1 MDGLSGEVPQGG
13 GAGQVAP
20 KGSACGLFKGSGKG
34 LCLYG
39 VIGIR
44 AYYWWNRHGA
54 ITAYALIWGLSK
66 VWFRFPA

>member
-39 VIGIR
+39 VIGIS
-44 AYYWWNRHGA
+44 AYY
-54 ITAYALIWGLSK
+54 
-66 VWFRFPA
+66 